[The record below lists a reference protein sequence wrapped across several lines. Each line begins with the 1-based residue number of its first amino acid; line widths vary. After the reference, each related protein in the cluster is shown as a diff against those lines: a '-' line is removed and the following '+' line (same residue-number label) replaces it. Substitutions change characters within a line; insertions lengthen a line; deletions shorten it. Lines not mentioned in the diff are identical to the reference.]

1 MSDIEKGKAGDLF
14 SGFLKE
20 QGTCEATTEQ
30 AIKRVIAFQLA
41 SAMKEKGITKV
52 EMAKRL
58 ETSRSQLDRLLDP
71 GNDKVTLA
79 ALSRAAKVVGRE
91 LILELRS

>member
-1 MSDIEKGKAGDLF
+1 MSDIEKSKAGGAF
-14 SGFLKE
+14 SDFFKE

-52 EMAKRL
+52 EMAKQL

-71 GNDKVTLA
+71 DNDKVTLA
-79 ALSRAAKVVGRE
+79 ALSRAAKAVGRE
-91 LILELRS
+91 LTLELRS